1 MGYADVITFT
11 THKTI
16 CGPRGAVIMTTDE
29 DKGQL
34 LDAAVFPG
42 EQGGPHVNKF
52 AAMAVAFKIAQTPPF
67 RRLQYAIAANATAFA
82 SSLTQRGLKLA

>member
-1 MGYADVITFT
+1 MTNPSAGVYVFDMGQNSSGWAELRVR
-11 THKTI
+11 
-16 CGPRGAVIMTTDE
+16 GPRGAVIMTTDE

-52 AAMAVAFKIAQTPPF
+52 AAMAVAFKIESHNHPSAVEPYQGRSAP
-67 RRLQYAIAANATAFA
+67 R
-82 SSLTQRGLKLA
+82 